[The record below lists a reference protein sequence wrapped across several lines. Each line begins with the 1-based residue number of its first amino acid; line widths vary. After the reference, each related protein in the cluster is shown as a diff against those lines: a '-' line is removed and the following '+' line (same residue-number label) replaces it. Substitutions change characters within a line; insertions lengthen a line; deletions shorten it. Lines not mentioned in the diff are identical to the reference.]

1 VLTAPGALGGS
12 TESPGG
18 SPSAHDPGQLQKC
31 CGQGGALPGPG
42 GSKGKQGP
50 GFPLGCVCRGWG
62 AVALR
67 TVFLF

>member
-42 GSKGKQGP
+42 GSKGKQA
-50 GFPLGCVCRGWG
+50 RGWSSILASPSG
-62 AVALR
+62 VC
-67 TVFLF
+67 VGGGGQ